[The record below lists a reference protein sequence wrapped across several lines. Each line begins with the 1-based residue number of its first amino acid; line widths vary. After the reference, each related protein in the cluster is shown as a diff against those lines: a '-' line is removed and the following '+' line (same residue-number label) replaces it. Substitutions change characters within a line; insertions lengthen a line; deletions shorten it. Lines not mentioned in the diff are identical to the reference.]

1 MKSASPTGKSTCAR
15 LSHIVFIEPA
25 IVFFL
30 NLPMNWFY
38 CPPGNWTTHIA
49 FLVQLNYDSVL
60 RKLFLDED
68 HLFCSIDHKIS
79 TWRDRRDERNDD
91 MLRRN
96 GKRELRQPEKEVMKW
111 QRGSL
116 GVGETVTKM
125 RVGWKEERGIGI
137 GDRAEKEV
145 QQVT

>member
-1 MKSASPTGKSTCAR
+1 
-15 LSHIVFIEPA
+15 
-25 IVFFL
+25 
-30 NLPMNWFY
+30 
-38 CPPGNWTTHIA
+38 
-49 FLVQLNYDSVL
+49 
-60 RKLFLDED
+60 
-68 HLFCSIDHKIS
+68 
-79 TWRDRRDERNDD
+79 